1 MLARSFAAAALA
13 AAALAVPYAAFAQN
27 APAQRPGSSLAQAAP
42 APQPA
47 APAVAPEQIA
57 LARQVVELSGA
68 SASFENVIPA
78 FIEQAK
84 AMFLPTNPDLGR
96 QFNEVGEL
104 LKTEFQPRVNE
115 LIQSISVAYAQR
127 FTMDELKRIQ
137 AFYQSAEGQK
147 LVRTVPSIMEETFA
161 RSQQWSQVVTRDLV
175 QRFRE
180 EFQKRGIRL

>member
-1 MLARSFAAAALA
+1 MFARSFAAAALA
-13 AAALAVPYAAFAQN
+13 AAAMAAPTAVLAQN
-27 APAQRPGSSLAQAAP
+27 APVQRPGALIAQAPAAQP
-42 APQPA
+42 QAPQPSA
-47 APAVAPEQIA
+47 EQVA

-68 SASFENVIPA
+68 STSFENVIPA

-96 QFNEVGEL
+96 QFNEVGEQ

-127 FTMDELKRIQ
+127 FTLDELKRIL

>member
-1 MLARSFAAAALA
+1 
-13 AAALAVPYAAFAQN
+13 
-27 APAQRPGSSLAQAAP
+27 
-42 APQPA
+42 
-47 APAVAPEQIA
+47 
-57 LARQVVELSGA
+57 
-68 SASFENVIPA
+68 
-78 FIEQAK
+78 
-84 AMFLPTNPDLGR
+84 
-96 QFNEVGEL
+96 

-180 EFQKRGIRL
+180 EFQ

>member
-1 MLARSFAAAALA
+1 
-13 AAALAVPYAAFAQN
+13 
-27 APAQRPGSSLAQAAP
+27 SSLAQAAP

-47 APAVAPEQIA
+47 APTVAPEQIA

-104 LKTEFQPRVNE
+104 LKT
-115 LIQSISVAYAQR
+115 
-127 FTMDELKRIQ
+127 
-137 AFYQSAEGQK
+137 
-147 LVRTVPSIMEETFA
+147 
-161 RSQQWSQVVTRDLV
+161 
-175 QRFRE
+175 
-180 EFQKRGIRL
+180 